1 MRRSPTILALALL
14 VVTAL
19 ACALALPLPALAHG
33 PGEVDVYGVQQ
44 PAEGEAAQDEP
55 AEQAEEEAERQEGE
69 GDDEDED
76 EDEKW
81 DVENPPGPTREVAI
95 DVSEGTWMHLD
106 VSPDGGEI
114 VFDLLGD
121 LYTIPI
127 AGGEATALTTGR
139 AWDMQPRYS
148 PDGSLIAFTSDRS
161 GGDNVWVMKRDG
173 ADPKQVSDESYRL
186 LNSPAWA
193 PDGEFIAARKHF
205 TSRRSAGAGEIWLYH
220 RSGGDGLQMT
230 ERPNDQKDVG
240 EPAFSPDGRYLY
252 FSQDT
257 TPGDFFEY
265 NKDPNAGIYTVR
277 RLDRDSGELVDWI
290 GGPGGAIRPTP
301 SPDGTRVAFLR
312 RVRGENTLWVKQ
324 VASGAEWQLASG
336 LDRDLQETWA
346 IHGVYPAMAWTP
358 DSGSIVHW
366 SGGHLRRLD
375 AASGEVAE
383 IPFHVAGTRTV
394 TEALRFPVEV
404 HPETFQARMLRW
416 VQVSPDGRRAVFEAV
431 GKLWIVDL
439 PDGTPRRLTR
449 QDDHLEAF
457 PSFSRDGAQVV
468 YVSWDD
474 DELGAVRLTPAAAGG
489 AAEGRRV
496 TAEPGHYAEPA
507 LSPDGATVVY
517 RKRQGGF
524 LLSPTWSAEPGLY
537 ALPAAGGEAV
547 KLLDGGNA
555 PHFGAA
561 SDRVYFLSFGETA
574 DDGPKRMLKSIGL
587 ADREVRT
594 HAVSLNGADYRVS
607 PDGRWLAWQELHQ
620 AYVAPFVATGRT
632 VDVGPKNEAL
642 PVARVSKDAGNYL
655 SWSGD
660 SRTLHWS
667 LGPQLFS
674 RPLTDAFA
682 FLAGA
687 NVDDEGELPEPPAA
701 GTEIRLRVD
710 SDRPAG
716 TLALV
721 GGRVITLRDGSDEV
735 IEDGVVVVEGN
746 RIAAVGARGEVAV
759 PATARVVDVAGKTLM
774 PGLVD
779 VHWHGAAGQGDLVP
793 EENWMGYASLAFGV
807 TTIHDPSNDTGEIF
821 AAAELAR
828 AGEITA
834 PRTFSTG
841 TILYGASGSFK
852 AVVDSL
858 EDARSHLARMK
869 AVGAFS
875 VKSYNQPRRDQ
886 RQQVLT
892 AARELE
898 MMVVPEG
905 GSLLTHNLNMV
916 VDGHTGIEHAVPAA
930 RLYADVTQ
938 LWGATEVGYTPTLV
952 VGYGGMWGENYWY
965 AKTDVW
971 EDERLLAFVPRE
983 MVDARS
989 RRRTTVPDE
998 EWGHLLLAREAERL
1012 HEAGV
1017 RVQIGAH
1024 GQREGLAAHWETW
1037 MLAQGGM
1044 TPHEALRA
1052 ATLDGARYLGLD
1064 GDVGS
1069 LEAGKL
1075 ADVLV
1080 LDADPLADV
1089 RNSRT
1094 VRYVVLNGRLYD
1106 AATMNQLAPDPTE
1119 RPPFWWQKD
1128 PRDYAALG
1136 E

>member
-1 MRRSPTILALALL
+1 MRRSTTILALALL
-14 VVTAL
+14 VTF
-19 ACALALPLPALAHG
+19 ALALPSPAFAHG

-44 PAEGEAAQDEP
+44 PEEGEHADEMSD
-55 AEQAEEEAERQEGE
+55 EEEAEAEADE
-69 GDDEDED
+69 SESEEEDE
-76 EDEKW
+76 W
-81 DVENPPGPTREVAI
+81 DVNDPPGPSSEVEI
-95 DVSEGTWMHLD
+95 DVREGTWMHVD

-127 AGGEATALTTGR
+127 TGGEATALTSGV

-148 PDGSLIAFTSDRS
+148 PDGSRIAFTSDRS
-161 GGDNVWVMKRDG
+161 GGDNVWVMNRDG
-173 ADPKQVSDESYRL
+173 SDPVQVSDESYRL
-186 LNSPAWA
+186 LNSPTWA

-220 RSGGDGLQMT
+220 RTGTGGLQMT

-265 NKDPNAGIYTVR
+265 NKDPNPGIYTIR
-277 RLDRDSGELVDWI
+277 RLDRETGEIDDWI
-290 GGPGGAIRPTP
+290 DGAGGAIRPTP
-301 SPDGTRVAFLR
+301 SPDGTQVAFLR
-312 RVRGENTLWVKQ
+312 RVRAENTLWLKD
-324 VASGAEWQLASG
+324 VASGAEWQVASG
-336 LDRDLQETWA
+336 LDRDMQETWA

-358 DSGSIVHW
+358 DSRSIVHW
-366 SGGHLRRLD
+366 SGGEIRRLD
-375 AASGEVAE
+375 AASGEVAT
-383 IPFHVAGTRTV
+383 IPFHVADTRTV
-394 TEALRFPVEV
+394 YDAVRYPVEV
-404 HPETFQARMLRW
+404 HPERFQARMLRW
-416 VQVSPDGRRAVFEAV
+416 VQVSPDGGSAVFEAL

-439 PDGTPRRLTR
+439 PDGTPRRLTS
-449 QDDHLEAF
+449 QDDHREAF
-457 PSFSRDGAQVV
+457 PSFSRDGSEIV

-474 DELGAVRLTPAAAGG
+474 DELGAVRVVAARAG
-489 AAEGRRV
+489 AASEGRKV
-496 TAEPGHYAEPA
+496 TAEPGHYAQPA
-507 LSPDGATVVY
+507 ISPDGEWVVY

-524 LLSPTWSAEPGLY
+524 LLSPTWSEEPGLY
-537 ALPAAGGEAV
+537 RVPAAGGEAL
-547 KLLDGGNA
+547 KLGDGGQD
-555 PHFGAA
+555 PHFGAG
-561 SDRVYFLSFGETA
+561 SDRVFFLAFGAPA
-574 DDGPKRMLKSIGL
+574 DDGPKRVLKSIGI
-587 ADREVRT
+587 DGREERT
-594 HAVSLNGADYRVS
+594 HAVSLNGSGYRVS
-607 PDGRWLAWQELHQ
+607 PDGRWLAWQELFQ

-632 VDVGPKNEAL
+632 VDVGPKSQAL
-642 PVARVSKDAGNYL
+642 PVANVSADAGDFL

-660 SRTLHWS
+660 SSTLHWS
-667 LGPQLFS
+667 LGPTLYS
-674 RPLTDAFA
+674 RPLTEAFA
-682 FLAGA
+682 FLDGA
-687 NVDDEGELPEPPAA
+687 ALDDEGELADEPAA
-701 GTEIRLRVD
+701 GTEIVLTVD
-710 SDRPAG
+710 SDQPRGA
-716 TLALV
+716 LALV
-721 GGRVITLRDGSDEV
+721 GGRVITMRGGEDEV
-735 IEDGVVVVEGN
+735 IEDGVVVIEGN
-746 RIAAVGARGEVAV
+746 RIAAVGPRSEVDV
-759 PATARVVDVAGKTLM
+759 PSQARVVDVAGKTLM

-793 EENWMGYASLAFGV
+793 EENWMGYASLAYGV

-821 AAAELAR
+821 ATAELAR
-828 AGEITA
+828 AGEIVA

-858 EDARSHLARMK
+858 DDARSHLARMK

-930 RLYADVTQ
+930 RLYADVHQ
-938 LWGATEVGYTPTLV
+938 LWGATGVGYTPTLV
-952 VGYGGMWGENYWY
+952 VGYGGIWGENYWY
-965 AKTDVW
+965 ATTNVW

-989 RRRTTVPDE
+989 RRRTTAPEE
-998 EWGHLLLAREAERL
+998 EWGHFSLAREAKRL
-1012 HEAGV
+1012 LDAGV

-1037 MLAQGGM
+1037 MLEQGGM
-1044 TPHEALRA
+1044 TAHEALRA

-1080 LDADPLADV
+1080 LDANPLEDV

-1094 VRYVVLNGRLYD
+1094 VRYVVLNGRMYD
-1106 AATMNQLAPDPTE
+1106 AETMNQLSPDPTE
-1119 RPPFWWQKD
+1119 RAPFWFQKD
-1128 PRDYAALG
+1128 ARDFAALG

>member
-14 VVTAL
+14 VT
-19 ACALALPLPALAHG
+19 CALALPSPAFAHG

-44 PAEGEAAQDEP
+44 PEEGEHSDEMSAEDEAA
-55 AEQAEEEAERQEGE
+55 AEADEGE
-69 GDDEDED
+69 GGE

-81 DVENPPGPTREVAI
+81 DVQNPPGPSYEVAI

-106 VSPDGGEI
+106 VSPDGSEI

-127 AGGEATALTTGR
+127 EGGEATALTTGV

-148 PDGSLIAFTSDRS
+148 PDGSLIVFTSDRS
-161 GGDNVWVMKRDG
+161 GGDNVWVMQRDG
-173 ADPKQVSDESYRL
+173 SDPEQVSDESYRL

-220 RSGGDGLQMT
+220 RSGSGGLQMT

-265 NKDPNAGIYTVR
+265 NKDPNPGIYTVR
-277 RLDRDSGELVDWI
+277 RLDRETGEIDDWI
-290 GGPGGAIRPTP
+290 DGPGGAIRPTP

-312 RVRGENTLWVKQ
+312 RVRGDNTLWLKD
-324 VASGAEWQLASG
+324 VASGAEWQVAAG
-336 LDRDLQETWA
+336 LDRDMQETWA

-358 DSGSIVHW
+358 DSKSIVHW
-366 SGGHLRRLD
+366 SGGQIRRLD
-375 AASGEVAE
+375 AASGEVAT
-383 IPFHVAGTRTV
+383 IPFHVADTRTV
-394 TEALRFPVEV
+394 FEAVRFPVEV
-404 HPETFQARMLRW
+404 HPERFQARMLRW
-416 VQVSPDGRRAVFEAV
+416 VRLSPDGSRAVFEAL

-449 QDDHLEAF
+449 QDDHFEAF
-457 PSFSRDGAQVV
+457 PAFSRDGSQVV

-474 DELGAVRLTPAAAGG
+474 DELGAVRVVAARPG
-489 AAEGRRV
+489 AAVAGRKV
-496 TAEPGHYAEPA
+496 TTEPGHYAEPA
-507 LSPDGATVVY
+507 LSPDGEWIVY

-537 ALPAAGGEAV
+537 RVPAAGGEAT
-547 KLLDGGNA
+547 KLTDSGQG

-561 SDRVYFLSFGETA
+561 SDRVFFLAFGAVA
-574 DDGPKRMLKSIGL
+574 DDGPKRLLKSIGL
-587 ADREVRT
+587 DGREERE
-594 HAVSLNGADYRVS
+594 HAISLNAHDYRVS
-607 PDGRWLAWQELHQ
+607 PDGRWLAWQELFQ
-620 AYVAPFVATGRT
+620 VYVAPFVATGRT
-632 VDVGPKNEAL
+632 VDVGPKSDAL
-642 PVARVSKDAGNYL
+642 PVARVSKDAGDYL

-660 SRTLHWS
+660 SAALHWS
-667 LGPQLFS
+667 LGPTLYS

-687 NVDDEGELPEPPAA
+687 NVDDDGELPDEPAT
-701 GTEIRLRVD
+701 GTEIVLEVD
-710 SDRPAG
+710 SDLPQG
-716 TLALV
+716 QLALV
-721 GGRVITLRDGSDEV
+721 GGRVITMRDGSEEV
-735 IEDGVVVVEGN
+735 IEDGVVVVDGN

-759 PATARVVDVAGKTLM
+759 PAAARVVDVAGKTLM
-774 PGLVD
+774 PGIVD
-779 VHWHGAAGQGDLVP
+779 VHWHGGNGQGDLIP
-793 EENWMGYASLAFGV
+793 QANWMDYASLAFGV
-807 TTIHDPSNDTGEIF
+807 TTIHDPSNDTAEIF

-852 AVVDSL
+852 AVIDSL
-858 EDARSHLARMK
+858 DDARSHLARMK

-875 VKSYNQPRRDQ
+875 VKSYNQPRREQ

-916 VDGHTGIEHAVPAA
+916 VDGHTGVEHAVPAA

-938 LWGATEVGYTPTLV
+938 LWGATRVGYTPTLV
-952 VGYGGMWGENYWY
+952 VAYGGIWGENYWY
-965 AKTDVW
+965 AKTHVW
-971 EDERLLAFVPRE
+971 EDERLLSFVPRE
-983 MVDARS
+983 MIDARS
-989 RRRTTVPDE
+989 RRRTLAPEE
-998 EWGHLLLAREAERL
+998 EWGHLYPAREAKRL
-1012 HEAGV
+1012 LDAGV

-1024 GQREGLAAHWETW
+1024 GQREGLAAHWEIW

-1080 LDADPLADV
+1080 LDDNPLDNV

-1094 VRYVVLNGRLYD
+1094 VRYVVLNGRMYD
-1106 AATMNQLAPDPTE
+1106 AATMNQLSPDPSE
-1119 RPPFWWQKD
+1119 RPPFWWQRD

-1136 E
+1136 D